1 MPAASADI
9 ARIMTS
15 SPAPASTWPAD
26 PRLMRYPPTATMK
39 TIIPVLGM

>member
-9 ARIMTS
+9 ASITMS

-26 PRLMRYPPTATMK
+26 PRVIRYPTATMK
-39 TIIPVLGM
+39 TIIPVLGA